1 MIGYQETYF
10 PMFDTRTEEGR
21 RRYAEME
28 DIFSNSLGRYGVKP
42 PQGYSSWVEYY
53 GKNPDKVPVWKGPP
67 SARPGGS
74 NSTGS
79 GSLGSYTDEF
89 GRLISGNQNGFSS
102 ANPRGANP
110 LFGFARLGT

>member
-10 PMFDTRTEEGR
+10 PRFDTRTKEGR
-21 RRYAEME
+21 RRFAESFAGSLN
-28 DIFSNSLGRYGVKP
+28 IFSNRLGPYGVQP
-42 PQGYSSWVEYY
+42 PQGYSSWAEYY
-53 GKNPDKVPVWKGPP
+53 EKN
-67 SARPGGS
+67 

-110 LFGFARLGT
+110 LFGFARLRTSR